1 MNNLA
6 GIYIHIP
13 FCHSKCT
20 YCSFITGSYEEELAQ
35 RYHQALL
42 VEIQTK
48 AALLSKDERKVDTI
62 YFGGGTPSIIET
74 KLIAELLQTCY
85 QYFSISET
93 AEITIE
99 MNPADINLAKLSEYR
114 SLGINRTSLGVQS
127 FIDKELIAIGRDHS
141 VAQAHQALN
150 SLRQAGFDNI
160 SLDLIAGL
168 PHQSLKQWQQNLK
181 TALEL
186 KPEHLSIYLLE
197 IKSGTTL
204 AAQIKSG
211 VLAIPDEDLA
221 AEMYEH
227 LLVEATQQ
235 GYQQYEISNFAQ
247 VKAGLLTYSHHNI
260 KYWLDLPYYG
270 FGVSAHS
277 YDGQTRSANL
287 KSTTS
292 YIEKMAQTCQ
302 AVSETSTLTT
312 LEHAKEAFM
321 LNLRLMVG
329 VDLAAFEQ
337 RYQIDMLSKYRS
349 EFNELRDYGLLD
361 LTEQSIKLTPKG
373 ILYSN
378 EVFRLFV

>member
-1 MNNLA
+1 MSNLA

-42 VEIQTK
+42 VEIQAK
-48 AALLSKDERKVDTI
+48 AALLSDDARKVDTI
-62 YFGGGTPSIIET
+62 YFGGGTPSILET
-74 KLIAELLQTCY
+74 KLIAQLLQVCY
-85 QYFSISET
+85 QYFSVSET

-99 MNPADINLAKLSEYR
+99 MNPADITLAKLSEYR
-114 SLGINRTSLGVQS
+114 SLGINRTSLGIQS

-150 SLRQAGFDNI
+150 CLRHAGFDNI

-168 PHQSLKQWQQNLK
+168 PQQSLKQWQHNLK

-211 VLAIPDEDLA
+211 LLASPDEDLA

-227 LLVEATQQ
+227 LLVETTQQ

-247 VKAGLLTYSHHNI
+247 VKADQLVYSRHNI

-287 KSTTS
+287 KSTPR
-292 YIEKMAQTCQ
+292 YIEKIIETRQ
-302 AVSETSTLTT
+302 AVSETSTLTD

-329 VDLAAFEQ
+329 VDLAAFQQ
-337 RYQIDMLSKYRS
+337 RYQLDMLSQYRS
-349 EFNELRDYGLLD
+349 EFSELKDYGLLD
-361 LTEQSIKLTPKG
+361 LDDQSIRLTPKG